1 MGTFTFL
8 EGDTLVFQQLEHNI
22 YGNIRNMWKYKKY
35 VEIYEN
41 HINIKYQSTQFLNPG
56 SYLVILSLFTFGS
69 CRILK
74 KGRHYFALTGNETE
88 LSLKSTFE
96 QNRTETEDQF

>member
-1 MGTFTFL
+1 M
-8 EGDTLVFQQLEHNI
+8 
-22 YGNIRNMWKYKKY
+22 
-35 VEIYEN
+35 EIHEN

-88 LSLKSTFE
+88 LSLQSTFE